1 MFFYP
6 DFSLLFAY
14 LMEEKKKKKRQTKIV
29 SKNGER
35 KNLYPFAKDRF

>member
-6 DFSLLFAY
+6 DFSLLSAY
-14 LMEEKKKKKRQTKIV
+14 LMEEKKKKRQTKIV